1 MDAPVMQTS
10 GERFARCNGLELCY
24 ETFGAPDASPML
36 LVMGLAAQMIVWA
49 DEFCQLL
56 ADRGHWVIRFDNR
69 DIGRSTILNDAPVP
83 TRRQLILRDRGAAAY
98 SLDDM
103 ADDTAALLDA
113 LELRNVHVVGA
124 SMGGMISQLLTIRHP
139 QRVRSLVS
147 IMSTTGNPRV
157 GQPRPGQ
164 LAALF
169 RRRPKNRA
177 EYLDDFV
184 NTWERIGS
192 EQFPPDPA
200 RSRALGERCF
210 ERGVQAAG
218 PARQMAAIIA
228 APDRTA
234 RLGQITVP
242 TTVIHG
248 DADPLVQPSGGKATA
263 AAIPG
268 AHLALIPGMG
278 HHLPPVLWPL
288 IVDLITA
295 TTQQADSTRRDQR

>member
-1 MDAPVMQTS
+1 MNRPAIQTS
-10 GERFARCNGLELCY
+10 GERFARCNGIELCY
-24 ETFGAPDASPML
+24 ETFGARDGSPIV
-36 LVMGLAAQMIVWA
+36 LVMGLAAQMVVWE
-49 DEFCQLL
+49 DELCQLL
-56 ADRGHWVIRFDNR
+56 ADGGHWVIRFDNR
-69 DIGRSTILNDAPVP
+69 DIGRSTILTQASAP
-83 TRRQLILRDRGAAAY
+83 TRRQLMLRDRGAAAY

-113 LELRNVHVVGA
+113 LELPDAHVVGA

-157 GQPRPGQ
+157 GQPRPSQ
-164 LAALF
+164 LASLF

-177 EYLDDFV
+177 EYLNDFV
-184 NTWERIGS
+184 KTWERIS
-192 EQFPPDPA
+192 SKQFPPDPA

-228 APDRTA
+228 ASDRTA
-234 RLGQITVP
+234 RLGQIRVP

-248 DADPLVQPSGGKATA
+248 DADPLVQPSGAKATA
-263 AAIPG
+263 AAITG

-278 HHLPPVLWPL
+278 HYLPPVLWPR
-288 IVDLITA
+288 IVGLITD
-295 TTQQADSTRRDQR
+295 TTRQADAIRRDPR